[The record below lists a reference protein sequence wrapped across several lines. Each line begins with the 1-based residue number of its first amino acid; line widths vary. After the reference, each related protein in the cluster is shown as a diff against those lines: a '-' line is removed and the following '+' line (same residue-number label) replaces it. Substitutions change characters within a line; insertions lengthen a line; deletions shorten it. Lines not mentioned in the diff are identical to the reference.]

1 MIQPGQAR
9 FKPYDTCVPISTLKA
24 AAGLWS
30 EEQANLDALADHADE
45 WAVLEEFKLVPG
57 MFVAQVVGQSME
69 PLVPSGSYCLFRPVP
84 GGTKDGRKL
93 LVWHGGVT
101 DPETGGQYTLKLYRS
116 EKLVGDDGD
125 VQQTKITL
133 SPLNLAFTPI
143 QLNSSDENVVRA
155 VAELVRV
162 L

>member
-1 MIQPGQAR
+1 
-9 FKPYDTCVPISTLKA
+9 
-24 AAGLWS
+24 
-30 EEQANLDALADHADE
+30 
-45 WAVLEEFKLVPG
+45 

-93 LVWHGGVT
+93 LVWHSGVT

-116 EKLVGDDGD
+116 EKLGGDDSD
-125 VQQTKITL
+125 VLQTKITL
-133 SPLNLAFTPI
+133 SPLNPAFTAI
-143 QLNSSDENVVRA
+143 QLNPTDENSVRA